1 MAFTPIEGYS
11 EKRTS
16 TVFQDGET
24 KQRAEFNYNLSNAD
38 WTPISY
44 DENRTTVLVQNGDIK
59 QRATVVYNIGESSG
73 GGTVSGLTS
82 VTHDSTLTGD
92 GTPTSPLGASS
103 TITGDI
109 NTLKNDVQTLDGDV
123 TGLGEQVSDVQQDVN
138 TLKTTVSGKQN
149 ALSETQLEA
158 VNSGITAEHVA
169 SYNAYAGEITAVET
183 TANKADSAAE
193 VAQQTANLVGENL
206 EGVVAK
212 IPTAASASNQLVDE
226 NSMTTALAA
235 KANTADLGTMASADA
250 SDYST
255 KTVADTL
262 YAAKSLESTVST
274 LSNTVNGKADAAT
287 TLSGYGITDAYTK
300 TETNNLL
307 DDKLDSE
314 TAASTYATQSSL
326 TSGLA
331 TKANTTDVYIK
342 SDVDSKL
349 DGKVNIAQGADNA
362 GKVLGI
368 DSSGNVTPT
377 TIEVPVEEKP
387 NTGVAVLLYY
397 DSTQASDHSHA
408 YNGVSLTGYDLA
420 GYEVYS
426 NGYVRQWGQDST
438 AAGATLVTLP
448 ISYNAASTVSMSF
461 FVSATEVA
469 AEATGSISAIPVA
482 ANQFQVDKPS
492 AICNWETTGYITL

>member
-24 KQRAEFNYNLSNAD
+24 KQRAEFNYNLSNTD

-82 VTHDSTLTGD
+82 VSHGSTLTGN
-92 GTPTSPLGASS
+92 GTTTSPLDVSS

-109 NTLKNDVQTLDGDV
+109 NTLKTA
-123 TGLGEQVSDVQQDVN
+123 
-138 TLKTTVSGKQN
+138 VSGKQD
-149 ALSETQLEA
+149 ALTETQLEA

-169 SYNAYAGEITAVET
+169 SYDAYAGEITAVET

-193 VAQQTANLVGENL
+193 VAQQTANLVGQNL
-206 EGVVAK
+206 QAVTAK
-212 IPTAASASNQLVDE
+212 IPTTASASNQLVDA
-226 NSMTTALAA
+226 NAM
-235 KANTADLGTMASADA
+235 NTA
-250 SDYST
+250 
-255 KTVADTL
+255 
-262 YAAKSLESTVST
+262 
-274 LSNTVNGKADAAT
+274 
-287 TLSGYGITDAYTK
+287 
-300 TETNNLL
+300 
-307 DDKLDSE
+307 
-314 TAASTYATQSSL
+314 
-326 TSGLA
+326 LA
-331 TKANTTDVYIK
+331 TKANTTDVYTK

-349 DGKVNIAQGADNA
+349 GGKVNIAQGADNA
-362 GKVLGI
+362 GRVLSI
-368 DSSGNVTPT
+368 DNSGNVVPITIPT
-377 TIEVPVEEKP
+377 EQA
-387 NTGVAVLLYY
+387 VAVLLYY

-408 YNGVSLTGYDLA
+408 YSDVSLTGYDLA

-438 AAGATLVTLP
+438 AAAGATLVTLP

-461 FVSATEVA
+461 FVSVTEVA

-492 AICNWETTGYITL
+492 TVCNWETTGYITL